1 MKKTTIGKI
10 NMFLGDNMEFMKDIP
25 DKHYDLAIV
34 DPPYGINLAKSTGV
48 LSRYN
53 TQGADW
59 DKAVPGKEYF
69 DELFRVSK
77 NQIIWG
83 GNYFDLPP
91 TREFIFWWKHPQI
104 KDFSEGEFA
113 WTSFT
118 KKARCFDYPYSGF
131 LNRDMIRIHPTQKP
145 VKLYEWLLMN
155 YAQKD
160 FKILDT
166 HFGSCSI
173 GIACH
178 YFGCELDAI
187 EIDEE
192 MYDRAIKRVKE
203 ETSQTRLF
211 L

>member
-53 TQGADW
+53 TQGVDW

-192 MYDRAIKRVKE
+192 MYNRAVKRVKE

>member
-83 GNYFDLPP
+83 GTILTCHQHESSYFGGSIHKS
-91 TREFIFWWKHPQI
+91 R
-104 KDFSEGEFA
+104 
-113 WTSFT
+113 TSPRVSLLGRASPR
-118 KKARCFDYPYSGF
+118 KRGASI
-131 LNRDMIRIHPTQKP
+131 IRIRG
-145 VKLYEWLLMN
+145 
-155 YAQKD
+155 
-160 FKILDT
+160 F
-166 HFGSCSI
+166 
-173 GIACH
+173 
-178 YFGCELDAI
+178 
-187 EIDEE
+187 
-192 MYDRAIKRVKE
+192 
-203 ETSQTRLF
+203 
-211 L
+211 